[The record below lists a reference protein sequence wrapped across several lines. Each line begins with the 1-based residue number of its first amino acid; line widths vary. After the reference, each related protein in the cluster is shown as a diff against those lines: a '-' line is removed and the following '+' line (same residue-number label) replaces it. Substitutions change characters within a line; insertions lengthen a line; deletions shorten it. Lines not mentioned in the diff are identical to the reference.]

1 MDYYAITKNKYCK
14 DPGATRKMFRM
25 QLYEKS
31 QIQNCSITI
40 IANVKIHVLSIA
52 KSYRQSKK
60 VTGKIKQMFPV
71 RIMDALV
78 LLLFTQG
85 PVL

>member
-1 MDYYAITKNKYCK
+1 
-14 DPGATRKMFRM
+14 MFRR

-52 KSYRQSKK
+52 KAIQSKK
-60 VTGKIKQMFPV
+60 VTGKIETDMFPV
-71 RIMDALV
+71 KIMDALV
-78 LLLFTQG
+78 LLLFI
-85 PVL
+85 VSCSLIFFKE

>member
-14 DPGATRKMFRM
+14 DPGATWKMFRT

-52 KSYRQSKK
+52 KAIDKARK
-60 VTGKIKQMFPV
+60 
-71 RIMDALV
+71 
-78 LLLFTQG
+78 
-85 PVL
+85 